1 MAGLRPV
8 QGRERPVFEGA
19 RAAPRGNE
27 RHLPP
32 REVDPNDPRYKSIP
46 QGAATSCYV
55 ATSPD
60 LDRVTGYYFVDCN
73 PAVPNHHMQDDGMA
87 ARLWKVSEELVAD
100 YLA

>member
-1 MAGLRPV
+1 M
-8 QGRERPVFEGA
+8 
-19 RAAPRGNE
+19 
-27 RHLPP
+27 
-32 REVDPNDPRYKSIP
+32 
-46 QGAATSCYV
+46 